1 MSVISAGIKPTKVAL
16 KKGTEVASELIKDAT
31 GAYEGLAA
39 LIKKNI
45 GKVDPANQAKLAGG
59 ELLES
64 DAKKLLT
71 EAEIPTLNYSTIPG
85 AHTPTVS
92 GKKVPTGTAFG
103 ETIKKGGVTGA
114 AAAGIGLGA
123 TLAANNAKA
132 ADLAGEG
139 QFGASISKPK
149 GEQSSGFGDDPS
161 PATAK
166 EQPIPSPLVKKIM
179 EGKAKTTE
187 VKKALPEPEKP
198 PVKVPEKEK
207 SAYDILME
215 RRERIVDSYDRKQ
228 NNQAWLEVAE
238 NMAHALTKYAA
249 ARDGFNKGIDMSGI
263 KMTPTD
269 WSRFDKRTK
278 ESLVVD
284 LELIDIGLKNL
295 KEEQAGIARGAEKK
309 EDREFRKGLADDAN
323 RSRERA
329 AGLKSTGPT
338 YEQKRADRIADEA
351 SRHGRNLSEREMAV
365 QEKERKQKVNDY
377 NQAQVFLSEGGSSKK
392 LLAKLSK
399 LKLDPEDFNYI
410 QEELNKGHEG
420 VPGFGTYAEER
431 ISPKLKDKLNQLV
444 SSRPQPSAAPSNQK
458 VGKASALPP
467 L

>member
-1 MSVISAGIKPTKVAL
+1 
-16 KKGTEVASELIKDAT
+16 
-31 GAYEGLAA
+31 
-39 LIKKNI
+39 
-45 GKVDPANQAKLAGG
+45 
-59 ELLES
+59 
-64 DAKKLLT
+64 
-71 EAEIPTLNYSTIPG
+71 
-85 AHTPTVS
+85 
-92 GKKVPTGTAFG
+92 
-103 ETIKKGGVTGA
+103 
-114 AAAGIGLGA
+114 
-123 TLAANNAKA
+123 
-132 ADLAGEG
+132 
-139 QFGASISKPK
+139 
-149 GEQSSGFGDDPS
+149 
-161 PATAK
+161 
-166 EQPIPSPLVKKIM
+166 
-179 EGKAKTTE
+179 
-187 VKKALPEPEKP
+187 
-198 PVKVPEKEK
+198 
-207 SAYDILME
+207 ME
-215 RRERIVDSYDRKQ
+215 RRGRIVDSYERKQ

-269 WSRFDKRTK
+269 WSRFDKRAK

-295 KEEQAGIARGAEKK
+295 KEEQAGIARGAEKE

-351 SRHGRNLSEREMAV
+351 SKHGRNLSEREMAV

-392 LLAKLSK
+392 ILAKLSK

-458 VGKASALPP
+458 VGKASALPQ